1 MQNKEK
7 DICKDIEK
15 HFLKYKNFYI
25 SILISLVIIFVWC
38 KWGRKILEKIE
49 VTDTLNKNNNNSIN
63 LTGENKYYNQEIV
76 NEITDILRK
85 IN

>member
-7 DICKDIEK
+7 DICKEIEK

-25 SILISLVIIFVWC
+25 SIIISLIIIFVWC
-38 KWGRKILEKIE
+38 KWGRKILEKIDVKE
-49 VTDTLNKNNNNSIN
+49 NFDNTNNIN

-76 NEITDILRK
+76 NEITDILQK